1 MRSHYPR
8 KVVYI
13 MKMSSAERAQMMLHA
28 PVSRIIPKLAIPTII
43 SMLITSIYNMADTYF
58 VSQISTSASGAV
70 GVVFSVMGIIQAI
83 AFTIGM
89 GSGASVSQ
97 ALGAG
102 KQDEA
107 QTLCNVGFF
116 TAMMTGVVILI
127 LGNVFI
133 DPIVGFLGA
142 TETIAPHAKAYA
154 SYIFYAAPFV
164 MCSFVMNNH
173 LRFQGLATY
182 GMVGIT
188 TGGILNMFLDPIFIF
203 EPGHMLFGFL
213 TLPFGFGLGTAGA
226 AIATAISQATS
237 FFILLLQCNLR
248 RDTISIHPRH
258 FRPTKKMY
266 WKILYVGFPSL
277 GRQGIA
283 SVANILLNNTVKACV
298 TLALQDPAIS
308 AISIVSR
315 FVMFINSS
323 VIGFGQGF
331 QPVCGFNYGAGQY
344 SRVRKA
350 FWFSVKV
357 TTVILLVLGLIAFV
371 FAQPIITAFR
381 AEDAEVIRIGTLA
394 LRMHLITIP
403 LWGFIVMGNMFTQ
416 SIGYGGRATLLS
428 ASRQGIFLIPALLT
442 LPRVLPLAEANVPF
456 AIAAAQPVA
465 DALSLVLAIFIVMS
479 IMKQFK
485 QMPDKPQAP

>member
-1 MRSHYPR
+1 
-8 KVVYI
+8 

-357 TTVILLVLGLIAFV
+357 TTIILVVLGLIAFI
-371 FAQPIITAFR
+371 FAEPIVTAFR
-381 AEDAEVIRIGTLA
+381 AEDAEVIRIGTIA
-394 LRMHLITIP
+394 LRLHLSTIP
-403 LWGFIVMGNMFTQ
+403 LWGFIVMGNMYTQ

-428 ASRQGIFLIPALLT
+428 ASRQGIFLIPALLI
-442 LPRVLPLAEANVPF
+442 LPRALPLAEQNVPF
-456 AIAAAQPVA
+456 AVAAAQPVA
-465 DALSLVLAIFIVMS
+465 DALSFVMAIVIVAS
-479 IMKQFK
+479 ILKQFRQK
-485 QMPDKPQAP
+485 ADAPLAQ